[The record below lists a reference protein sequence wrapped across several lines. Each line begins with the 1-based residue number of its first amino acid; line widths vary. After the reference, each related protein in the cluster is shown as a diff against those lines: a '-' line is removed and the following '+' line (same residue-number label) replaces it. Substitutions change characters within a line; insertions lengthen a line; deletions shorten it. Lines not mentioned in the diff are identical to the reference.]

1 MTKTFGDYLVLILT
15 IIGSFASIIAFG
27 TYFAPLLD
35 TQGWVGVLFLG
46 FIALIFLCYNFYLV
60 LRYRKKVRYAEV
72 FEDIN
77 IGFASLH
84 QIDRQNIE
92 SKEKIV
98 FRIGELCNAISEVFT
113 KINGHHIRTCIK
125 FLTIHNARPR
135 VITLI
140 RDKKSKV
147 RGGKTGVKDDT
158 DHWLDQNSDFDFI
171 YSNFD
176 DDNVDT
182 SYYYGTRLPIRKN
195 YYNTRLK
202 KWPPEEKLF
211 IVNYVNR
218 IRLWPLQYRCTLVV
232 PIIPLVADEQ
242 KKSALRG
249 FLCID
254 SPRNIAFNKDV
265 DVEILKGI
273 SDGLYN
279 KIDKLYQLLKNKN
292 GEKK

>member
-1 MTKTFGDYLVLILT
+1 LG
-15 IIGSFASIIAFG
+15 IIA
-27 TYFAPLLD
+27 LL
-35 TQGWVGVLFLG
+35 
-46 FIALIFLCYNFYLV
+46 FLCYNFYLV

-84 QIDRQNIE
+84 QIDRQDIQ

-98 FRIGELCNAISEVFT
+98 FHIGELCNAISEVFT
-113 KINGHHIRTCIK
+113 KINGHHIRTCVK
-125 FLTIHNARPR
+125 FLTIHNGRPK
-135 VITLI
+135 VLTLV
-140 RDKKSKV
+140 RDRKSLAK
-147 RGGKTGVKDDT
+147 GGKTGEKDDT
-158 DHWLDQNSDFDFI
+158 EHWLDINSDFDFI

-182 SYYYGTRLPIRKN
+182 SCYYGTNLPTRNKYLN
-195 YYNTRLK
+195 SRLK
-202 KWPPEEKLF
+202 NWPPPKKHFLY
-211 IVNYVNR
+211 NYVNKQ
-218 IRLWPLQYRCTLVV
+218 RLWPLKYRCTLVV
-232 PIIPLVADEQ
+232 PIIPLIADEQ
-242 KKSALRG
+242 EKSAIRG

-254 SPRNIAFNKDV
+254 SPRIIAFNKDV

-279 KIDKLYQLLKNKN
+279 KIDKLYQLMKNKN